1 MATRSSVKVD
11 FRAMVYGICEFQ
23 RLKIIHD
30 DLKIKWQRPKK
41 LYYNKSTINIDC
53 NLVHHDRTKHVEIDK

>member
-30 DLKIKWQRPKK
+30 DLKLSGKDQRSCTTTSQP
-41 LYYNKSTINIDC
+41 STLIVI
-53 NLVHHDRTKHVEIDK
+53 